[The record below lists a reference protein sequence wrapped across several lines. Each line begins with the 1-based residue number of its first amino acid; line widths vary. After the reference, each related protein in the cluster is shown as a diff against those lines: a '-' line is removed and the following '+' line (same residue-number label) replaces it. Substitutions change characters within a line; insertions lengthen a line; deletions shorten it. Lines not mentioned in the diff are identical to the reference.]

1 MLKNENPAIVA
12 PEGTTD
18 NDLLTFVVNYLADRA
33 DRLQPSDLDLATP
46 MIAILAG
53 RVPPEA
59 RLAAA
64 ETLRAAGTIP
74 VSVFTGLAAPK
85 FAPKPQGSASKSD
98 TGRSDTS
105 TCSVSQLL
113 MIACQAEVPEAQTN
127 LIVARGAA
135 EALVAVAA
143 NPGARFA
150 KSSLTTLVELAASDF
165 SLREAL
171 CSRGDLPDAIL
182 DRLWPYLSPRAKM
195 TVLSAGLTLDENA
208 IDSLMKAA
216 EQDLLATMR
225 EGDLPLGLDTC
236 IAQIAEGS
244 STLCEAIKALATE
257 GRYVDVASLLAR
269 RAGIGTEAALALLLG
284 AYDRGC
290 VALARAAEADA
301 AALALIVD
309 VRARAG
315 ARRTPDRRGP
325 VHAFSVMGAHE
336 AAELVA
342 GLAALPR
349 AATVIEQG
357 NIVQDQAGTGEVSI
371 AA

>member
-1 MLKNENPAIVA
+1 MLKNESPAQFA
-12 PEGTTD
+12 PTGMTD
-18 NDLLTFVVNYLADRA
+18 SDLLTFVVNYLADRS

-46 MIAILAG
+46 VIAMLAG
-53 RVPPEA
+53 RVSPEL
-59 RLAAA
+59 RLDAS
-64 ETLRAAGTIP
+64 ETLRAAGNIP
-74 VSVFTGLAAPK
+74 VSVFAGLAAPQVS
-85 FAPKPQGSASKSD
+85 PKPQRNIGMHE
-98 TGRSDTS
+98 TS
-105 TCSVSQLL
+105 TCSLSQLL

-171 CSRGDLPDAIL
+171 CRRGDLPDAIL
-182 DRLWPYLSPRAKM
+182 DRLWPYLSVRGKIA
-195 TVLSAGLTLDENA
+195 VLSAGRTVDEDGIA
-208 IDSLMKAA
+208 ALMRAA

-225 EGDLPLGLDTC
+225 QGELPIGLDTC
-236 IAQIAEGS
+236 IAQIADGTW
-244 STLCEAIKALATE
+244 TLNNAIKALASE
-257 GRYVDVASLLAR
+257 ARFVDVASLLGR
-269 RAGIGTEAALALLLG
+269 RAGLETPMALALLLG

-290 VALARAAEADA
+290 VALAKAAEVDA
-301 AALALIVD
+301 ATLALIID

-325 VHAFSVMGAHE
+325 VHAFSGMGAHE
-336 AAELVA
+336 AAELLA
-342 GLAALPR
+342 GLVATGKAEEAAGPGHCEPGHV
-349 AATVIEQG
+349 ATVG
-357 NIVQDQAGTGEVSI
+357 VSI

>member
-1 MLKNENPAIVA
+1 MLKNENPAPVA
-12 PEGTTD
+12 PEGMTD
-18 NDLLTFVVNYLADRA
+18 SDLLTFVVNYLADRS

-46 MIAILAG
+46 MIAMLAG
-53 RVPPEA
+53 RVAPET

-74 VSVFTGLAAPK
+74 VSVFAGLAVPQTAVKPK
-85 FAPKPQGSASKSD
+85 ID
-98 TGRSDTS
+98 TGRNDTS
-105 TCSVSQLL
+105 TCSLSQLL

-135 EALVAVAA
+135 EALVAVVA

-182 DRLWPYLSPRAKM
+182 DRLWPYLSPRGKI
-195 TVLSAGLTLDENA
+195 TVLSAGLTLDESA
-208 IDSLMKAA
+208 VDSLMKAA

-225 EGDLPLGLDTC
+225 DGDLPLGLDTC
-236 IAQIAEGS
+236 IAQVADGS
-244 STLCEAIKALATE
+244 WTLVDAIKALAAE
-257 GRYVDVASLLAR
+257 GRFVDVASLLAR
-269 RAGIGTEAALALLLG
+269 RAGIETEAALGLLLG

-290 VALARAAEADA
+290 IALARAAEIDT
-301 AALALIVD
+301 AALALLID

-325 VHAFSVMGAHE
+325 MHAFSGMGAHE
-336 AAELVA
+336 AAELLA
-342 GLAALPR
+342 GLAAPGTAEMKPGQD
-349 AATVIEQG
+349 AAAPG
-357 NIVQDQAGTGEVSI
+357 GTETPDVSI

>member
-1 MLKNENPAIVA
+1 MLKNENPAPIA
-12 PEGTTD
+12 PAGTSD
-18 NDLLTFVVNYLADRA
+18 SDLLTFVVNYLADRA
-33 DRLQPSDLDLATP
+33 DRLQPSDFDLATP
-46 MIAILAG
+46 MITMLAE
-53 RVPPEA
+53 RVSPEA

-74 VSVFTGLAAPK
+74 VSVFAGLAV
-85 FAPKPQGSASKSD
+85 PQVVLRPQNNTSRND
-98 TGRSDTS
+98 TSRSDTS

-182 DRLWPYLSPRAKM
+182 DRLWPYLSPRAKL
-195 TVLSAGLTLDENA
+195 TVLSAGLTLDGNA

-225 EGDLPLGLDTC
+225 DGDLPLSLDTC
-236 IAQIAEGS
+236 ITHIADGTT
-244 STLCEAIKALATE
+244 TLGDAIKALATE
-257 GRYVDVASLLAR
+257 GRIVDVASLLAR
-269 RAGIGTEAALALLLG
+269 RAAVDTQTALALLLG

-301 AALALIVD
+301 AALSLIVD
-309 VRARAG
+309 VRAKAG

-325 VHAFSVMGAHE
+325 MHAFSIMGAHE
-336 AAELVA
+336 AAELVT
-342 GLAALPR
+342 GLPARTR
-349 AATVIEQG
+349 ASTEIEQG
-357 NIVQDQAGTGEVSI
+357 DIAPDGTGPADVSI

>member
-1 MLKNENPAIVA
+1 
-12 PEGTTD
+12 
-18 NDLLTFVVNYLADRA
+18 
-33 DRLQPSDLDLATP
+33 LQPSDLDLATP
-46 MIAILAG
+46 MIAMLAG
-53 RVPPEA
+53 RVAPEA

-74 VSVFTGLAAPK
+74 VSVFAGLALPQVSLKPK
-85 FAPKPQGSASKSD
+85 ID
-98 TGRSDTS
+98 TGRNDTS
-105 TCSVSQLL
+105 TCSLSQLL

-171 CSRGDLPDAIL
+171 CSRSDLPDAIL
-182 DRLWPYLSPRAKM
+182 DRLWPYLSPRAKLA
-195 TVLSAGLTLDENA
+195 VLSAGLTLDEAA

-225 EGDLPLGLDTC
+225 DGDLPMGLDTC
-236 IAQIAEGS
+236 IAQVTDGTW
-244 STLCEAIKALATE
+244 TLSDAIKALASE
-257 GRYVDVASLLAR
+257 GRFVDVASLLAR
-269 RAGIGTEAALALLLG
+269 RAGAGTEVALALLLG
-284 AYDRGC
+284 SYDRGC
-290 VALARAAEADA
+290 VALAKAAEVDA
-301 AALALIVD
+301 PALALIVD

-325 VHAFSVMGAHE
+325 MHAFSGMGAHE
-336 AAELVA
+336 AAELLA
-342 GLAALPR
+342 GLAAFSEVNTEVEQSN
-349 AATVIEQG
+349 AAPAQVES
-357 NIVQDQAGTGEVSI
+357 AGVSI